1 MVNWTALNVG
11 RETVGLDAS
20 WICFPC
26 YYGIILLMTPTWKRL
41 VVVEVGGFKAEAIN
55 TTSSD
60 LHVVK
65 SALASG

>member
-1 MVNWTALNVG
+1 
-11 RETVGLDAS
+11 
-20 WICFPC
+20 
-26 YYGIILLMTPTWKRL
+26 MTPTWKRL